1 MLTVI
6 TLCFKNEVTKATY
19 FTQGLFSP
27 LKDVLW
33 ALVLFFTKK
42 NGVSVKSCAI
52 VWAIVVVRVATMYS
66 PYYTASVWELQSRI
80 NPKSSHA
87 PILTGK
93 LK

>member
-1 MLTVI
+1 MLQKRGYKGHI
-6 TLCFKNEVTKATY
+6 FYSGA
-19 FTQGLFSP
+19 FFSP
-27 LKDVLW
+27 ERCFMGPCIV
-33 ALVLFFTKK
+33 FYQK

>member
-33 ALVLFFTKK
+33 ALVLFFAKK
-42 NGVSVKSCAI
+42 
-52 VWAIVVVRVATMYS
+52 M
-66 PYYTASVWELQSRI
+66 ASL
-80 NPKSSHA
+80 
-87 PILTGK
+87 
-93 LK
+93 